1 MRKHFL
7 LAFSLFIGMNS
18 YLASAQTHTR
28 ISLPSLFSNH
38 IVLQQQDSVPVWGW
52 GEAGSTVCAVG
63 SWAPQDTASAVVDD
77 AGRWSLKLKTVAY
90 GGPHTLQIFQAGLA
104 AEGTTLSDVMLG
116 EVWLCS
122 GQSNMEW
129 TPQNGI
135 VNQSAEIGSAN
146 YPDIRFFSLPKRG
159 SQSLQDDCEAEW
171 ECCSP
176 DVMQR
181 RSAVAYF
188 FGRHLH
194 KNLEM
199 PIGLIVSAWGGSSAE
214 VWQPESSLP
223 AMDDFPRIK
232 QERKCPWW
240 PVEPATLYNSMIHPL
255 LPYRI
260 AGAIWYQGEA
270 NQGYPTPYFDLMKA
284 LITSWREG
292 FQRDFPFYLV
302 QIAPFNYNSK
312 NNGPALIRE
321 AQDEVARQVPHTGLV
336 VTNDIGDADNIHP
349 AQKQEV
355 GVRLANFAL
364 GDAYGRDTISYESP
378 RFESME
384 VKGNKAL
391 VRFSQP
397 IRCEAKSIQGF
408 RIIDES
414 GNIHPAEARLR
425 DGQAVEVWAKSVKR
439 PVAVRYCFDDATVG
453 NLQGTNAL
461 PVAPFRT
468 DK

>member
-18 YLASAQTHTR
+18 HLASAQTHTR
-28 ISLPSLFSNH
+28 ISLPSLFSDH

-135 VNQSAEIGSAN
+135 VDQSAEIGSAN

-223 AMDDFPRIK
+223 AMDEFPRVK

-270 NQGYPTPYFDLMKA
+270 NQGYPAPYFDLMKA
-284 LITSWREG
+284 LIASWRKG

-321 AQDEVARQVPHTGLV
+321 AQDEVASQVPHTGLV

-355 GVRLANFAL
+355 GIRLANLAL

-397 IRCEAKSIQGF
+397 IRCEAKSIRGF
-408 RIIDES
+408 VVVDES

-425 DGQAVEVWAKSVKR
+425 DGQAVEVWAKSVKH
-439 PVAVRYCFDDATVG
+439 PAAVRYCFDDATIG

>member
-18 YLASAQTHTR
+18 YLANAQTHTR
-28 ISLPSLFSNH
+28 ISLPSLFSDH

-135 VNQSAEIGSAN
+135 VDQSAEIGSAN

-223 AMDDFPRIK
+223 AMDDFPRVK

-270 NQGYPTPYFDLMKA
+270 NQGYPAPYFDLMKA
-284 LITSWREG
+284 LITSWRKG

-355 GVRLANFAL
+355 GVRLANLAL

-384 VKGNKAL
+384 VKGNKVL

-408 RIIDES
+408 VVVDES

-425 DGQAVEVWAKSVKR
+425 NGQAVEVWAKSVKH
-439 PVAVRYCFDDATVG
+439 PAAVRYCFDDATIG

>member
-18 YLASAQTHTR
+18 YLANAQTHTR
-28 ISLPSLFSNH
+28 ISLPSLFSDH

-135 VNQSAEIGSAN
+135 VDQSAEIGSAN

-223 AMDDFPRIK
+223 AMDDFPRVK

-270 NQGYPTPYFDLMKA
+270 NQGYPAPYFDLMKA
-284 LITSWREG
+284 LITSWRKG

-349 AQKQEV
+349 AQKQEI
-355 GVRLANFAL
+355 GVRLANLAL

-384 VKGNKAL
+384 VKGNKVL

-408 RIIDES
+408 VVVDES

-425 DGQAVEVWAKSVKR
+425 NGQAVEVWAKSVKH
-439 PVAVRYCFDDATVG
+439 PAAVRYCFDDATIG